1 MGRKNGVCLGRCMCW
16 RNHGGKQVICKK
28 FNLSAVSGILG
39 HFKSEFGKKRYVVI
53 FPITRSG
60 RVQKSETAFLL
71 YPVIKRPKKEKRKYF
86 FSFRELFQFLPEKMI
101 RKCFGGNEKE

>member
-28 FNLSAVSGILG
+28 LNLSAVSGILG

-60 RVQKSETAFLL
+60 RVQK
-71 YPVIKRPKKEKRKYF
+71 RKKKKTIFMRRFSLRFCYF
-86 FSFRELFQFLPEKMI
+86 R
-101 RKCFGGNEKE
+101 

>member
-28 FNLSAVSGILG
+28 LNLSAVSGILG

-60 RVQKSETAFLL
+60 RVQKSQ
-71 YPVIKRPKKEKRKYF
+71 KKKKEKKKILWDVLNCDFPISGDKTGGKRKWFCF
-86 FSFRELFQFLPEKMI
+86 FP
-101 RKCFGGNEKE
+101 

>member
-16 RNHGGKQVICKK
+16 RNHGRKQVICKK
-28 FNLSAVSGILG
+28 LNLSAVSGILG

-60 RVQKSETAFLL
+60 RVQKSKKKKKIFMRLFFL
-71 YPVIKRPKKEKRKYF
+71 RFCYF
-86 FSFRELFQFLPEKMI
+86 R
-101 RKCFGGNEKE
+101 